1 MENQNK
7 KFGWIKLYR
16 SIMNHWI
23 WDVREAFCKR
33 AAFVDLLMLVNKE
46 DKEIEFDNKLIM
58 VKRGER
64 VTSLKFLSE
73 RWGWSTT
80 KLNNFLK
87 LLEEDKIITLK
98 KDSRKTL
105 IKVCK
110 YQDYQVYISPEK
122 NGEKTDKKRQK
133 NTEKTEENTNKN
145 LKNFKNLRGS
155 EVVGGDLPAQ
165 PPNQPDE
172 ISLKFNE
179 IFGFPLTPTYYQ
191 AIQGYLFK
199 GLTEDM
205 IVLAI
210 EQTGFHGSKNF
221 AYLKGILNNWHSSG
235 IKTLEEAR
243 EIIAKHE
250 KDNVIQFNKSKGGNS
265 NGQRNI
271 SGDNGKDKKAA
282 NEYGKYF

>member
-1 MENQNK
+1 MENQNR

-46 DKEIEFDNKLIM
+46 DKEIEFDNKLIL

-64 VTSLKFLSE
+64 ITSLKYLSE

-87 LLEEDKIITLK
+87 LLEEDKIISLK

-105 IKVCK
+105 IKVCN
-110 YQDYQVYISPEK
+110 YQDYQVHISPEK
-122 NGEKTDKKRQK
+122 NREKMEKSQQK
-133 NTEKTEENTNKN
+133 NPENMPENINKN
-145 LKNFKNLRGS
+145 LKNLRSS
-155 EVVGGDLPAQ
+155 EVGEGEGQA
-165 PPNQPDE
+165 NQTN
-172 ISLKFNE
+172 IIIKKFNE
-179 IFGFPLTPTYYQ
+179 IFGFPLTPTFHQ
-191 AIQGYLFK
+191 AIQGYLDK

-250 KDNVIQFNKSKGGNS
+250 KNNVIQFNKSKGGNS
-265 NGQRNI
+265 NGPRNFP
-271 SGDNGKDKKAA
+271 GGNGKDKKTA
-282 NEYGKYF
+282 NKYGKYF

>member
-46 DKEIEFDNKLIM
+46 DKEIEFNNKLIM

-64 VTSLKFLSE
+64 ITSLKYLSE

-105 IKVCK
+105 IKVCN
-110 YQDYQVYISPEK
+110 YEDYQVYISPEK
-122 NGEKTDKKRQK
+122 TEKKRQK
-133 NTEKTEENTNKN
+133 NAEKMEKNTNKN
-145 LKNFKNLRGS
+145 LKNFKNLRDS
-155 EVVGGDLPAQ
+155 EVGERVG
-165 PPNQPDE
+165 QPDQADK
-172 ISLKFNE
+172 IVQKFNE

-191 AIQGYLFK
+191 AIQGYLDQGFS
-199 GLTEDM
+199 EDV

-210 EQTGFHGSKNF
+210 EQAGFHGSTNF

-235 IKTLEEAR
+235 IKTLKEAR
-243 EIIAKHE
+243 EIITKHE
-250 KDNVIQFNKSKGGNS
+250 KNNIVQFNKRKGGNS

-271 SGDNGKDKKAA
+271 SGGNGKDKKTA

>member
-64 VTSLKFLSE
+64 ITSLKFLSE

-105 IKVCK
+105 IKVCN
-110 YQDYQVYISPEK
+110 YEDYQMYISPEK
-122 NGEKTDKKRQK
+122 NAEKTKKKRQK
-133 NTEKTEENTNKN
+133 NAEKTEKNTN
-145 LKNFKNLRGS
+145 KNFKNLRDS
-155 EVVGGDLPAQ
+155 EVGVVEGQAVQIDRIIQ
-165 PPNQPDE
+165 
-172 ISLKFNE
+172 KFNE

-191 AIQGYLFK
+191 AIQGYLDK

-250 KDNVIQFNKSKGGNS
+250 KNNVIQFNKSKGGNS

-271 SGDNGKDKKAA
+271 SGDIGKDKKAA